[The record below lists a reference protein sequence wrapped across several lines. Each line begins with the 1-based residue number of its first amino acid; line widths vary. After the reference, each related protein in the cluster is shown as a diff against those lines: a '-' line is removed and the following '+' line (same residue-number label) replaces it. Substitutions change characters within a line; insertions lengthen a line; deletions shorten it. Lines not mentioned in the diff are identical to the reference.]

1 MTVLDPTLPCSCK
14 EDSAQVFI
22 LQNAKSKTRTTF
34 NGGSTRLQP
43 TDVRCSSINLDTD
56 FTCILR
62 FKR

>member
-14 EDSAQVFI
+14 EDSAQVFM

-43 TDVRCSSINLDTD
+43 TG
-56 FTCILR
+56 
-62 FKR
+62 